1 MIVEG
6 FEVEGIIKV
15 DNARIYGLDESI
27 IASGYPMQIDTKLMA
42 DNSPVT
48 NLVIG
53 ETDMKRAKH
62 LGKAI
67 PGSGHDCYLKGI
79 TLQFDLQVPEY
90 IWRQLDRYH
99 FIDYVSSQSKMHR
112 ILKMDIDKA
121 CNKYVKT
128 ETIWNLNSLIDA
140 YNNFDYFLDLLKLEK
155 GVEEGKCIKFNHV
168 GNKNSSECDSWVENE
183 FIRFEFF
190 NDKIYYNT
198 FRSNSE
204 PIELT
209 KANLF
214 NMIIANVPSGLMLTA
229 RMTTNYLQLKSII
242 NQREHHKMQEW
253 RYLTDWFKGLP
264 MVSDIILK

>member
-15 DNARIYGLDESI
+15 DNARVYGLGESI
-27 IASGYPMQIDTKLMA
+27 IASGYPMQIGTKLMA
-42 DNSPVT
+42 DNSPVEKI
-48 NLVIG
+48 VIG

-112 ILKMDIDKA
+112 ILKMDLKEA

-128 ETIWNLNSLIDA
+128 ETIQQLNSLIDA
-140 YNNFDYFLDLLKLEK
+140 YNNFDYFLELIRTKKD
-155 GVEEGKCIKFNHV
+155 VEEGKYV
-168 GNKNSSECDSWVENE
+168 EYSTGGGNPCECDGWVEKE
-183 FIRFEFF
+183 IVRFKVLD
-190 NDKIYYNT
+190 DKILYNT
-198 FRSNSE
+198 FRGDFE

-209 KANLF
+209 KENLF
-214 NMIIANVPSGLMLTA
+214 NMIIANTPSGLMLTA